1 MFSLVQGIAMKNP
14 AVKKFFDVPDMLTT
28 NAPNLKIANPVEK
41 LQEVR
46 GVSCESTVMAR
57 SLSDSALF
65 CFVL

>member
-46 GVSCESTVMAR
+46 GVSC
-57 SLSDSALF
+57 
-65 CFVL
+65 